1 MQGKIWSVTLSDSQS
16 PERGAG
22 AYAIEQDRWGRVLLQ
37 LRDAG
42 IPPERFPGQWSLPG
56 GMLLPGEAPDA
67 TAFRKFEEET
77 GHLLES
83 LRLFRV
89 YHRDA
94 GLPAAL
100 ADVQHVYYVDVNEG
114 QAFRYFAPAE
124 TETLTMPPHTR
135 TILGDFFSSP
145 ADRTLFH

>member
-114 QAFRYFAPAE
+114 QAFRFFAGAE
-124 TETLTMPPHTR
+124 TGTLTMPPQHPYHPR
-135 TILGDFFSSP
+135 GLLHQP
-145 ADRTLFH
+145 AYRVLFR